1 MIKSINSNHVGCMH
15 IGITQHICF
24 MVNAFRKSNK

>member
-1 MIKSINSNHVGCMH
+1 MSRSINSDHVRCMH
-15 IGITQHICF
+15 IGIIQHICF